1 MRKILLFLMAA
12 ILLLTIITCTALAT
26 DNGADDAVEAMDATA
41 GEIREEGVVT
51 TTYYD
56 PEPAPEPKPG
66 EPLTWAYLATIAG
79 ATAATLL
86 IVQYFKAKLDKVW
99 KIPTRVF
106 VYVIA
111 LAILLLATSFTQG
124 LTVENGVLT
133 VINAFVVAAAAFGA
147 YEVTFK
153 KLE

>member
-1 MRKILLFLMAA
+1 MKKILML
-12 ILLLTIITCTALAT
+12 ICTALMIFTICVLPVMAETELPETGVETYGPPLPQAAAT
-26 DNGADDAVEAMDATA
+26 
-41 GEIREEGVVT
+41 VT
-51 TTYYD
+51 TE
-56 PEPAPEPKPG
+56 PEPQPG
-66 EPLTWAYLATIAG
+66 EPMTWAYLVTIGG

-106 VYVIA
+106 VYIIA
-111 LAILLLATSFTQG
+111 LVILLLATHFTQG
-124 LTVENGVLT
+124 LTVDNAILT

-153 KLE
+153 KLEH